1 MITAMSL
8 HPAEEICGTTT
19 SPEGVAGGMPSSGDK
34 GVCSSGESLTN
45 RTMVVTS
52 EYVKFWIP
60 DVDDA
65 LLPTL
70 GRRFPTLAQ
79 GIQFYMDYARASGF
93 DVRHSTLKRGR
104 DGAINMR
111 YLVCSREGVKGGGR
125 HKANYGQD
133 GDGGSTKQR
142 RRRISNRVKCN
153 AMICLRKD
161 HTGEFVISIF
171 VEEHSHS
178 LCSEP
183 SRVFMRG
190 NRKLNAAQQAFI
202 ADCIK
207 ANIGPSK
214 GFRLY
219 KEGAGSYANV
229 GATNMEF
236 HNFKR
241 DLQQYIVGAD
251 GEMIIEKFTQK
262 REVCGSFFFDYH
274 LDEEQRLARL
284 FWADPTCRSNY
295 PCYGDVLSFDATY
308 DTNRHMFLVFKDAQ
322 LDTIPPQYV
331 VRRWRKQPSVEASIV
346 GVSEG
351 GTSNSGPNGLWI
363 AINACAG
370 MVGNSESRMS
380 RMLQV
385 LKELRQEF
393 LIDGTS
399 SSHDKG
405 HSVAIQA
412 LCGVQPPTTIRI
424 KAPAKAKNKG
434 SGKRMKSKR
443 ELAIEESRKGARKC
457 HLCNRYD
464 GHDTHNCPLKDVES
478 A

>member
-1 MITAMSL
+1 MSL
-8 HPAEEICGTTT
+8 HPAEEICGTTA

-142 RRRISNRVKCN
+142 RRRISNRVK
-153 AMICLRKD
+153 
-161 HTGEFVISIF
+161 
-171 VEEHSHS
+171 
-178 LCSEP
+178 
-183 SRVFMRG
+183 
-190 NRKLNAAQQAFI
+190 
-202 ADCIK
+202 
-207 ANIGPSK
+207 
-214 GFRLY
+214 
-219 KEGAGSYANV
+219 
-229 GATNMEF
+229 
-236 HNFKR
+236 
-241 DLQQYIVGAD
+241 
-251 GEMIIEKFTQK
+251 
-262 REVCGSFFFDYH
+262 
-274 LDEEQRLARL
+274 
-284 FWADPTCRSNY
+284 
-295 PCYGDVLSFDATY
+295 
-308 DTNRHMFLVFKDAQ
+308 HMFLVFKDAQ

-399 SSHDKG
+399 SSHGKG

-412 LCGVQPPTTIRI
+412 LCGAYVFGVQGRAVGYDPPAVRCASLEQ
-424 KAPAKAKNKG
+424 KQP
-434 SGKRMKSKR
+434 S
-443 ELAIEESRKGARKC
+443 
-457 HLCNRYD
+457 
-464 GHDTHNCPLKDVES
+464 VEAS
-478 A
+478 IVGYPK